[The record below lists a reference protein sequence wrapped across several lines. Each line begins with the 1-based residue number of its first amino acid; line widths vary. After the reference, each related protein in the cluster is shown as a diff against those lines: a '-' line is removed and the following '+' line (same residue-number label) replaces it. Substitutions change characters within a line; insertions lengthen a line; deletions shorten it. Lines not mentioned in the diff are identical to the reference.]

1 MASAIEEVIRR
12 CTDPLREDWTLRQE
26 VAQELRSHLEEKY
39 AELRLQGL
47 SPEECE
53 ARAVRCFGGRKR
65 SARDC
70 FAPISTG
77 CGAGQR
83 CGSQSGF

>member
-39 AELRLQGL
+39 AELRLQG
-47 SPEECE
+47 
-53 ARAVRCFGGRKR
+53 F
-65 SARDC
+65 
-70 FAPISTG
+70 FA
-77 CGAGQR
+77 ALNE
-83 CGSQSGF
+83 FNNA